1 MILEEEMKEK
11 KAEQDLS
18 EDGPAD
24 NIRQVGVLV
33 TCRLSRGLTVHMCG

>member
-1 MILEEEMKEK
+1 MILEEETKEK

-24 NIRQVGVLV
+24 DSPQVGVLV
-33 TCRLSRGLTVHMCG
+33 TCNCRHCRLSRK